1 MNWLK
6 YQTNEARRARENLPP
21 GSDVLALF
29 FERVLQAFLK
39 FLKIKKIS
47 YSIFYG

>member
-1 MNWLK
+1 MKLDGPVK
-6 YQTNEARRARENLPP
+6 TCP

-47 YSIFYG
+47 YSIFYGWKIVSLET